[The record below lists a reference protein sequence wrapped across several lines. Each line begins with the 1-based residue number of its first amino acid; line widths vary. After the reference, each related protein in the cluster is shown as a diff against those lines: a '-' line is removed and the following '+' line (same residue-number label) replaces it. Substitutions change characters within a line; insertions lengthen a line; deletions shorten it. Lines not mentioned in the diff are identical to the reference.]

1 MNTTYLCG
9 EAGCL
14 ALGVAFVAAIM
25 LLVAIGWFYEL
36 WRQGANRY
44 LEGIEQDIRRERY
57 LKALDQH
64 EDEHSRDDE
73 DAA

>member
-14 ALGVAFVAAIM
+14 ALGVAFVAAI
-25 LLVAIGWFYEL
+25 LILVLIGWIYVMWQE
-36 WRQGANRY
+36 WAVRH
-44 LEGIEQDIRRERY
+44 LEDIEQDIRRERY
-57 LKALDQH
+57 LKAFDQYV
-64 EDEHSRDDE
+64 DKHSRDDE

>member
-1 MNTTYLCG
+1 MNATYLCG

-14 ALGVAFVAAIM
+14 ALGVAFVAAI
-25 LLVAIGWFYEL
+25 LILVLIGWFYEL
-36 WRQGANRY
+36 WRQWAIRY
-44 LEGIEQDIRRERY
+44 LEGIEQEIRRERY

-64 EDEHSRDDE
+64 EDRLGRDDE

>member
-9 EAGCL
+9 EGGCL

-36 WRQGANRY
+36 WRQWANRY

-57 LKALDQH
+57 LKALNQYVDK
-64 EDEHSRDDE
+64 HSRDDE

>member
-57 LKALDQH
+57 LKAIGHQ
-64 EDEHSRDDE
+64 ESTRSSKDEE
-73 DAA
+73 AA

>member
-14 ALGVAFVAAIM
+14 ALGVAFVTAI
-25 LLVAIGWFYEL
+25 LILVLIGWMYVT
-36 WRQGANRY
+36 WRDWVVRY

-64 EDEHSRDDE
+64 EDKHRKDDE

>member
-1 MNTTYLCG
+1 VNTTYLCG
-9 EAGCL
+9 ETGCL

-36 WRQGANRY
+36 WRQRATRY

-64 EDEHSRDDE
+64 EDEHSSDDE

>member
-14 ALGVAFVAAIM
+14 ALGVAFVAAI
-25 LLVAIGWFYEL
+25 LILVLIGWIYVT
-36 WRQGANRY
+36 WQDWAVRY
-44 LEGIEQDIRRERY
+44 LEEMEKDIRRERHR
-57 LKALDQH
+57 KAIDQ
-64 EDEHSRDDE
+64 DE

>member
-14 ALGVAFVAAIM
+14 ALGVAFVAAI
-25 LLVAIGWFYEL
+25 LILVLIGWIYVT
-36 WRQGANRY
+36 WQDWTVRY
-44 LEGIEQDIRRERY
+44 LEEMEKDIRRERY

>member
-1 MNTTYLCG
+1 VNTTYLCG

-14 ALGVAFVAAIM
+14 ALGVAFVAAI
-25 LLVAIGWFYEL
+25 LILVVIGWIYVT
-36 WRQGANRY
+36 WQDWAVRY
-44 LEGIEQDIRRERY
+44 LEEMEEDIRRERY

-64 EDEHSRDDE
+64 EDMHSRDDE

>member
-1 MNTTYLCG
+1 VNTTYLCG

-36 WRQGANRY
+36 CRQWANRY

-57 LKALDQH
+57 LKALDRH
-64 EDEHSRDDE
+64 EDKHSRDDE

>member
-1 MNTTYLCG
+1 
-9 EAGCL
+9 
-14 ALGVAFVAAIM
+14 VAFVAAIM

-36 WRQGANRY
+36 WRQWANRY

-57 LKALDQH
+57 LKALDRH
-64 EDEHSRDDE
+64 EDKHSRDDE

>member
-14 ALGVAFVAAIM
+14 ALGVAFVAAI
-25 LLVAIGWFYEL
+25 LILVLIGWIYVM
-36 WRQGANRY
+36 WQDWAVRY
-44 LEGIEQDIRRERY
+44 LEEMEEDIRRERH
-57 LKALDQH
+57 LKATNQ
-64 EDEHSRDDE
+64 DE

>member
-1 MNTTYLCG
+1 M
-9 EAGCL
+9 
-14 ALGVAFVAAIM
+14 AFVAAIM

-36 WRQGANRY
+36 WRQRANRY

-57 LKALDQH
+57 LKATDQ
-64 EDEHSRDDE
+64 DE